1 MIRKLAFSIVLV
13 LLVIGGLVGGLKV
26 SKKEAPALT
35 GQEVQQL
42 RRGVGYGLLKAMSAA
57 EKRRAE
63 WKQDKPGFL
72 KNISEA
78 GGKAKDSLDFIIM
91 LQDKGLQLGRHVV
104 QSGSKRDGKE
114 WLVAVAPHGQEI
126 PLEKMMRPDLLDDLK
141 ERQKGGLIISASDE
155 IRYDLRETERK
166 AEEARRSA
174 DYEERKR
181 IKDLY
186 WFTKAHG
193 IKSQKAVSMYS
204 SGGMASQQASA
215 LQHHKDVIKVREQLE
230 EREQRAQQNAI
241 RAMLIEQEREDAK
254 NKKGRKRDQG
264 GVKEMTDAKR
274 EKTQDQIMKELFD
287 KRFSAGNNVR
297 EAMEKERVRDR

>member
-1 MIRKLAFSIVLV
+1 
-13 LLVIGGLVGGLKV
+13 
-26 SKKEAPALT
+26 
-35 GQEVQQL
+35 
-42 RRGVGYGLLKAMSAA
+42 
-57 EKRRAE
+57 
-63 WKQDKPGFL
+63 
-72 KNISEA
+72 
-78 GGKAKDSLDFIIM
+78 M

-104 QSGSKRDGKE
+104 QSGGKRDGKE

-155 IRYDLRETERK
+155 IRYELRETERK
-166 AEEARRSA
+166 AEEARRNA
-174 DYEERKR
+174 DYEERKK
-181 IKDLY
+181 IKDLF
-186 WFTKAHG
+186 WFTKAHR

-215 LQHHKDVIKVREQLE
+215 LKHHKDVIKVREQLE

-287 KRFSAGNNVR
+287 KRFSEGNKVR
-297 EAMEKERVRDR
+297 EAMEKERVRER